1 MTGKENKTQEINNS
15 IIKEDEFLW
24 HKTIDKEKPGFT
36 FPRGDL
42 RYLSPVPKHLFSAGS
57 LKEKKN
63 LCYLSTEVRLK
74 AKHLIFWT
82 PFYLHFGIIV

>member
-42 RYLSPVPKHLFSAGS
+42 RYLSPVPKHLFSVGS
-57 LKEKKN
+57 LKEKKKPV
-63 LCYLSTEVRLK
+63 LS
-74 AKHLIFWT
+74 
-82 PFYLHFGIIV
+82 